1 MSPCDS
7 RTIWWD
13 DGLWLI
19 DQTKLPGKLEPI
31 RIESVRQLVEA
42 IQSLRVRGAPA
53 LGAAGAYGIA
63 LAAEKSFA
71 SNAYDMISELELAA
85 EMIRGL
91 AAYRHQPILGCR
103 QSLEGCGVT
112 G

>member
-1 MSPCDS
+1 MSLCES

-19 DQTKLPGKLEPI
+19 DQTELPGQLKPI
-31 RIESVRQLVEA
+31 RMESVRQLVEA

-71 SNAYDMISELELAA
+71 SNAYDMISELETAADMIKRLAA
-85 EMIRGL
+85 NC
-91 AAYRHQPILGCR
+91 YQPILGC
-103 QSLEGCGVT
+103 G
-112 G
+112 